1 MIRGK
6 TTDTLE
12 NTIKTYCKDDEHAEF
27 LCSVLDDTLQRYQWH
42 YQTSEKI
49 KEYRNVRNRYTVHI
63 ETTIQL
69 LHDVGQ
75 HTLADNVKDAL
86 YNDKET
92 SVYTQN
98 KVFSQAKKHMK
109 NKFLSVNMPS
119 STYEKGLA
127 YSMGYLFEEWC
138 ETFPLEESP
147 AHFND
152 DFYP

>member
-6 TTDTLE
+6 TTDTLK
-12 NTIKTYCKDDEHAEF
+12 NTIETYCKDDDHAEF
-27 LCSVLDDTLQRYQWH
+27 LCNVLDETLQLYQWY
-42 YQTSEKI
+42 YQTAQSKAYRDVDNHYTSHI
-49 KEYRNVRNRYTVHI
+49 K
-63 ETTIQL
+63 TTIQL
-69 LHDVGQ
+69 LRDIGQ
-75 HTLADNVKDAL
+75 ITLADEVKNAL
-86 YNDKET
+86 FNDSAT
-92 SVYTQN
+92 SIYTKN
-98 KVFSQAKKHMK
+98 KILSQAKKHMK

-138 ETFPLEESP
+138 EIFPLEESP